1 MAWGYSAKAVSI
13 SLKAFRIARALYT
26 YAGVPTASTMEG
38 TLTRSQRRPAG
49 EGWNGRYTSVWH
61 VIMRAFPAFQA
72 RTRYLTSASTAR
84 FAVLRF
90 SRAYTRDHRFVM
102 SPDAPSPTQV
112 TDEIIERCLNGDQ
125 AAWESIVRLYRRK
138 VFNVAYKFVG
148 RHDQAEDL
156 TQDVFLKLYK
166 SLDTFDRRANFQTW
180 LISVSRNLCI
190 DHYRSARRERETI
203 NRDVDPADLTP
214 VAPGVSAY
222 GRLEHADRVTLLRAA
237 LSELPDTLRTAVM
250 LRDIQELTYQEIA
263 DRLDL
268 PEGTVKSRIN
278 RGRTELARQI
288 RLLREQQDAVPKS
301 GV

>member
-1 MAWGYSAKAVSI
+1 MAASATPS
-13 SLKAFRIARALYT
+13 
-26 YAGVPTASTMEG
+26 
-38 TLTRSQRRPAG
+38 
-49 EGWNGRYTSVWH
+49 
-61 VIMRAFPAFQA
+61 QA
-72 RTRYLTSASTAR
+72 RPCFPWEYAADTCVRMLSCARSVSFDSSSAQAM
-84 FAVLRF
+84 
-90 SRAYTRDHRFVM
+90 D
-102 SPDAPSPTQV
+102 QV
-112 TDEIIERCLNGDQ
+112 IQRCLDGDQ
-125 AAWESIVRLYRRK
+125 SAWETIVRTHWRR
-138 VFNVAYKFVG
+138 VFNIAYKFVG

-222 GRLEHADRVTLLRAA
+222 GRLEHADRVTLLR
-237 LSELPDTLRTAVM
+237 TAVM

-288 RLLREQQDAVPKS
+288 RLLREQQDAR
-301 GV
+301 

>member
-1 MAWGYSAKAVSI
+1 
-13 SLKAFRIARALYT
+13 
-26 YAGVPTASTMEG
+26 
-38 TLTRSQRRPAG
+38 
-49 EGWNGRYTSVWH
+49 
-61 VIMRAFPAFQA
+61 MRAFPAFQA
-72 RTRYLTSASTAR
+72 RAPYIASTTTAR
-84 FAVLRF
+84 FGVLRF
-90 SRAYTRDHRFVM
+90 ARKYARDFLPVM
-102 SPDAPSPTQV
+102 SADAPSQHAS
-112 TDEIIERCLNGDQ
+112 DEMIERCLNGDQ

-190 DHYRSARRERETI
+190 DHYRSVRKERETI
-203 NRDVDPADLTP
+203 NRDVDPSDF
-214 VAPGVSAY
+214 APASRDTRVDTQ
-222 GRLEHADRVTLLRAA
+222 LEQRDRVKLLRKA
-237 LSELPDTLRTAVM
+237 LDKLAPTLRTAVM

-263 DRLDL
+263 DRLHL

-288 RLLREQQDAVPKS
+288 QRLREEQDAVPRTGVS
-301 GV
+301 G